1 MIVVDVFVYKI
12 KDFLFYNMIIDYLLK
27 ITRAI
32 FYGDNV

>member
-1 MIVVDVFVYKI
+1 MSYYIFGLQDKN
-12 KDFLFYNMIIDYLLK
+12 FLFYNMIIDYLLK